1 MARVFHVYIKSDK
14 QPSMDSLARA
24 LSSRGFSF
32 TFTDDT
38 PLHERGADIGLSV
51 DGTKQSVAV
60 ASVDA
65 GSPAWNEL
73 AASAQDR
80 PDGETLLKVLK
91 NTNRRITLTADGE
104 ASRWARDVSR
114 GTALLAVGAFE
125 NVEKSSLI
133 YYGG

>member
-1 MARVFHVYIKSDK
+1 MASEFHVYIKSDK
-14 QPSMDSLARA
+14 QPSISSLARA

-32 TFTDDT
+32 VFSDET
-38 PLHERGADIGLSV
+38 PLHERGADLGLSV
-51 DGTKQSVAV
+51 DGNAQSVSV
-60 ASVDA
+60 ASLEA
-65 GSPAWNEL
+65 GTPGWAEL

-91 NTNRRITLTADGE
+91 NSNRRLTFSADGD

-114 GTALLAVGAFE
+114 GAALLAVGAFE

-133 YYGG
+133 FYGG

>member
-1 MARVFHVYIKSDK
+1 MAHEFHIYIKSDK
-14 QPSMDSLARA
+14 QPSMSSIARA

-32 TFTDDT
+32 AFTDDT
-38 PLHERGADIGLSV
+38 PLHERGTDIGLSV
-51 DGTKQSVAV
+51 DGNSQAVSVS
-60 ASVDA
+60 SVDA
-65 GSPAWNEL
+65 GSPTWAEL

-80 PDGETLLKVLK
+80 PDGETLLKVMK

-133 YYGG
+133 FYGG